1 MNETLKNENSI
12 REYLLGRVSDETRLA
27 EFEELLFL
35 DDEFC
40 SLAEITEDA
49 LINDFVFGGL
59 NETDTADFNKTL
71 ESNRERREKVALTK
85 AIKEKANL
93 QTATEKETKPS
104 FFDSLGSFFQKP
116 LNVGAFAVLLIG
128 ILLLSFFVLRKPN
141 DNELAELKKIYAKER
156 PTETRISEFDYAPLT
171 VTRGAA
177 EEREKSKL
185 RRIENNLSEA
195 VEKNPSAKTHYAL
208 GVFYL
213 LKQNFSEAAKE
224 FENAL
229 KFDEKNAKIH
239 NDLGAAYFGLS
250 NYGEKSKKRENLM
263 RANEEFSEALELNA
277 DLLEAIFNKSLVL
290 HELNLPK
297 EAKESWN
304 LYLRKDSSSKWADE
318 ARKNLERLENQPS
331 SFKKKEEVF
340 REFLTAFRNND
351 AETVWKIHTQT
362 KGTFSGVSLSEQL
375 TRAFLEAR
383 KRKDQAQAQENL
395 TALNFIGNLER
406 EKHADF
412 FFAELAEFYSKI
424 EESKLDVLLKA
435 KDLTAEGINL
445 VRGGKYSKSI
455 EKFEESKTV
464 FQQTGD
470 EFEAAVAEI
479 WVAQMLPDVSR
490 ISESRS
496 RLKSLIEIA
505 EKRNFKI
512 FLPTS
517 YYWIGVGNY
526 RQSELSE
533 SIFHTKKALQIAEET
548 ENIYEIQHTAESLS
562 GTYKDLGELDKAL
575 SFIEKAVEIKDLFYA
590 NAGQIWR
597 NKMTVAEL
605 AGQLGFAS
613 TAVDFAGE
621 SLDLSK
627 QILADNDAVN
637 SSLRELTKALA
648 AKKKFKE
655 ALKFADESNALAL
668 SREKSPEADKT
679 VAESFLWRADLKSHM
694 KNCGAALP
702 DYEKSLEFYG
712 NIPEMTFN
720 LYNVHKG
727 KLLCFDNL
735 QRQSDF
741 QTELA
746 AVLKLSENYR
756 LNIREDESRQAF
768 FDNEQIVFDVAVKN
782 FLAQNDSRQA
792 FDLVEISKARSLL
805 DFVKSEKSIVE
816 VEREFSAVA
825 KPLALTEIQ
834 ARLPENVQVVQYA
847 VLQGKLAI
855 WVLTKNRFELIE
867 KNVSDEEFAKK
878 IDDYRQAVIEKND
891 VQNLRKTAQEL
902 YGILIPPNLEKDK
915 MICLIPDK
923 SLHQLPFAALVSEE
937 GKFLLEDFTI
947 FYAPSVSVF
956 VSASENAKRKEQVKN
971 ENLLIVGNPSFD
983 RQENPNL
990 ADLPEAETEA
1000 RKIAENYPNAQ
1011 KFTAENASKES
1022 FLNNLEKAEIIHF
1035 AGHFSVNAQS
1045 SGNSKLLFAD
1055 GDLRSFELAGR
1066 KIPKSKLVIL
1076 SACET
1081 GFERFNRS
1089 EGAIGIARTFLAM
1102 GTPLVV
1108 AGNWKVDSEASKN
1121 LMILFHQ
1128 NRREKGL
1135 TSAES
1140 LRQAQLE
1147 LLRREVTAA
1156 PYFWSG
1162 FSLVGGFTNY

>member
-27 EFEELLFL
+27 QFEELLFL

-40 SLAEITEDA
+40 SLAELAEDA
-49 LINDFVFGGL
+49 LINDFVFGRL
-59 NETDTADFNKTL
+59 NETDSADFLKTL
-71 ESNRERREKVALTK
+71 ENNRERREKIAVTK
-85 AIKEKANL
+85 AIKEKAAA
-93 QTATEKETKPS
+93 QTVAETAKKPS
-104 FFDSLGSFFQKP
+104 FIESLKAFFQKP
-116 LNVGAFAVLLIG
+116 LNVGAVAVLLIAVVL
-128 ILLLSFFVLRKPN
+128 ISFFALRKPST
-141 DNELAELKKIYAKER
+141 DELAELKTIYSRER
-156 PTETRISEFDYAPLT
+156 PTETRLSDFDYAPLQT
-171 VTRGAA
+171 VRGAA
-177 EEREKSKL
+177 QEREKNKL

-195 VEKNPSAKTHYAL
+195 VEKNPSAATHYAL

-213 LKQNFSEAAKE
+213 TKQNFPDAAKE
-224 FENAL
+224 FTNAL
-229 KFDEKNAKIH
+229 KFDAKNAKIH
-239 NDLGAAYFGLS
+239 NDLGAAYFGLANS
-250 NYGEKSKKRENLM
+250 GEKSKKHENLM
-263 RANEEFSEALELNA
+263 RANEEFSEALELNPE
-277 DLLEAIFNKSLVL
+277 LLEAIFNKSLVL
-290 HELNLPK
+290 QELNLPK
-297 EAKESWN
+297 EAKASWN
-304 LYLRKDSSSKWADE
+304 LYLQKDSSSKWADE
-318 ARKNLERLENQPS
+318 ARKNFERLENQPN
-331 SFKKKEEVF
+331 SFKKKEEVLS
-340 REFLTAFRNND
+340 EFLTAFRNND
-351 AETVWKIHTQT
+351 EKTVWKIHTQT

-395 TALNFIGNLER
+395 AALKLIGNLER

-412 FFAELAEFYSKI
+412 FFAELADFYSKL
-424 EESKLDVLLKA
+424 EDSKLDNLLKA

-445 VRGGKYSKSI
+445 VRGGKYSNSI
-455 EKFEESKTV
+455 EKFEESKTI
-464 FQQTGD
+464 FQQTGN

-479 WVAQMLPDVSR
+479 WAAQMLPDVSR
-490 ISESRS
+490 ISESRT
-496 RLKSLIEIA
+496 RLNSLIELA

-517 YYWIGVGNY
+517 YYWIGVGNF
-526 RQSELSE
+526 RQGELSE

-548 ENIYEIQHTAESLS
+548 ENIYEIQHTAETLS
-562 GTYKDLGELDKAL
+562 GTYEDLGELDKAL
-575 SFIEKAVEIKDLFYA
+575 SFIEKAVEIKDLIYA
-590 NAGQIWR
+590 NAGQTWR
-597 NKMTVAEL
+597 NQINVAEL
-605 AGQLGFAS
+605 AGQLGFDS
-613 TAVDFAGE
+613 TAVDFAEE
-621 SLDLSK
+621 SLGLSK

-648 AKKKFKE
+648 AKKKFEE
-655 ALKFADESNALAL
+655 ALKVADESNALAL
-668 SREKSPEADKT
+668 RREKSPEADRT
-679 VAESFLWRADLKSHM
+679 VAESFLWRADLKSRM
-694 KNCGAALP
+694 KNCGEALP

-727 KLLCFDNL
+727 KLLCFDDL

-746 AVLKLSENYR
+746 TVLKLSEDYR
-756 LNIREDESRQAF
+756 LNIREDESRQTF

-782 FLAQNDSRQA
+782 FLAQNDRRQA
-792 FDLVEISKARSLL
+792 FDFVEISKARSLL

-825 KPLALTEIQ
+825 KPLTLMEIQ
-834 ARLPENVQVVQYA
+834 ARLPENVQVLQYA

-878 IDDYRQAVIEKND
+878 IDDYRQAVVEKND
-891 VQNLRKTAQEL
+891 VQSLRKTSQEL
-902 YGILIPPNLEKDK
+902 YALLIPTDLEKDK
-915 MICLIPDK
+915 MLCLIPDK
-923 SLHQLPFAALVSEE
+923 SLHQLPFAALVSAE

-956 VSASENAKRKEQVKN
+956 VLASENAKRKEQVKN

-1000 RKIAENYPNAQ
+1000 LKIAANYPNAQ
-1011 KFTAENASKES
+1011 KFIAENASKEN

-1045 SGNSKLLFAD
+1045 AGNSKLLFAD
-1055 GDLRSFELAGR
+1055 GDLRSFELAER

-1108 AGNWKVDSEASKN
+1108 AGNWKVDSEASKD
-1121 LMILFHQ
+1121 LMILFHR

-1147 LLRREVTAA
+1147 LLRREATAA
-1156 PYFWSG
+1156 PYFWSAFG
-1162 FSLVGGFTNY
+1162 LVGGFANY